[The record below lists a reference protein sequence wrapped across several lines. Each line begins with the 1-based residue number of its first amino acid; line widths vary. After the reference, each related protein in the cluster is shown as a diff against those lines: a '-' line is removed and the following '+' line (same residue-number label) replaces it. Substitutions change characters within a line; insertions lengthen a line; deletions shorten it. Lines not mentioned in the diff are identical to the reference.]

1 MTNRNLP
8 LFIDLAF
15 CLVLLPIMIMLLPI
29 ERWLTSNMV
38 FVCILVGW
46 LYIVYITNR
55 CLTVPFMFRRKKYL
69 VWSLVILILMIVIT
83 WLITQYQLD
92 MPRHFR
98 RPPGGRPRPNESSL
112 RLHQQGVWFLFLVVT
127 VFSLAMGLLTEL
139 FRQIMARHEVEFEK
153 KKAELALYK
162 AQINPHFLFNSLNT
176 LYGMV
181 VTQSEKAE
189 AAFMQFIQL
198 MKYMYSNASK
208 DFIPVQTEIEYIRQ
222 YIEMQ
227 KYRMNEYTRIHFSY
241 TDDKGTPDAV
251 IAPMLLITFVENAIK
266 HALRLKEGKRR
277 LWIRV
282 MQEGERVVA
291 TVCDNGG
298 GYRRQ
303 SVNRGTGT
311 GMKVITQTIQLL
323 NSYNRQS
330 IVMTISNVP
339 VEDGETGCEVRF
351 TIPLHYSYRLTK

>member
-98 RPPGGRPRPNESSL
+98 RPPGGRPRSNESSL

-266 HALRLKEGKRR
+266 YGVSSYKESDIYIAVKIENGDLLFAVRNPVMTEPAEGKKG
-277 LWIRV
+277 I
-282 MQEGERVVA
+282 G
-291 TVCDNGG
+291 
-298 GYRRQ
+298 
-303 SVNRGTGT
+303 
-311 GMKVITQTIQLL
+311 
-323 NSYNRQS
+323 
-330 IVMTISNVP
+330 ISNCRKRMDLLYP
-339 VEDGETGCEVRF
+339 NRHTLEIKQENG
-351 TIPLHYSYRLTK
+351 IYSVTLTLKLK